1 MIGYF
6 EANQHAFWFAVGFV
20 LLAIE
25 IGFLGLASGIVLFSG
40 LGALLTGVLIWLG
53 WLPQTWLAGI
63 ASFGISSF
71 LSAVI
76 LWRPLLRFQNQD
88 VPAKDNSS
96 DLIGY
101 EFRLQQPLNTTD
113 HGKTQYSGIE
123 WRVEIDARSGLTSL
137 DSGSQVVVASVDAG
151 VFRVKP
157 ADRQA
162 PGK

>member
-40 LGALLTGVLIWLG
+40 IGALLTGVLIWLG

-71 LSAVI
+71 LIAVI
-76 LWRPLLRFQNQD
+76 LWKPLLRFQNQK

-101 EFRLQQPLNTTD
+101 EFRLQQPITTTV

-123 WRVEIDARSGLTSL
+123 WRVEIDAGSGLTSL
-137 DSGSQVVVASVDAG
+137 DSGSKVVVTSVDAG

-157 ADRQA
+157 
-162 PGK
+162 GK